1 MGAVNDEAAM
11 REALE
16 QARAAAHHGDVPVGA
31 VVVHEGRVIARAHNE
46 RELRG
51 DPTAHAEV
59 LALRSA
65 AQAVGGWRLAG
76 CTLYVTLEPCVMCAG
91 ALQQSRIDRVVFG
104 AADPKGGATGTLYN
118 VAADPRLNHE
128 VDVTHGVLAEESS
141 RLLSEFF
148 AMHRNADR

>member
-1 MGAVNDEAAM
+1 M

-16 QARAAAHHGDVPVGA
+16 QARAAAIHGDVPVGA
-31 VVVHEGRVIARAHNE
+31 VVVREGRVIARAHNE

-59 LALRSA
+59 LALRA
-65 AQAVGGWRLAG
+65 AADAVGGWRLDG

-91 ALQQSRIDRVVFG
+91 AMQQSRIDRVVFG

-148 AMHRNADR
+148 AMHRKVDR

>member
-1 MGAVNDEAAM
+1 M

-16 QARAAAHHGDVPVGA
+16 QARAAASHGDVPVGA
-31 VVVHEGRVIARAHNE
+31 VVVREGRVIARAHNE

-59 LALRSA
+59 LALRA
-65 AQAVGGWRLAG
+65 AADVVGGWRLDG

-91 ALQQSRIDRVVFG
+91 AMQQSRIDRVVFG
-104 AADPKGGATGTLYN
+104 APDPKGGATGTLYN

-141 RLLSEFF
+141 RLLSDFF
-148 AMHRNADR
+148 ALHRNADR